1 MCLVFAQQHCF
12 GFVLLSRSLHK
23 TVQPSSVYVAVK
35 TEYGV
40 YRSDAAALFEG
51 VNTITVDLA
60 SDEFSLQSDTAPAF
74 DEPIVG
80 LSRVQA
86 IVVHLVATEAGAVS
100 ATLADAVVC
109 AAAPSTADDAAAAA
123 TVTYTDAKDAALA
136 YPDVASLSAAL
147 TAALQSAN
155 QLQAEIGEI
164 KEAQRRAERGFD
176 QFAARSRESLEHSV
190 TAISEALQASVKQ
203 SSANSHLLKQAMSS
217 VRATLD
223 EHSARIEQLEAS
235 FASLRTLQVAPAE
248 KLSEAV
254 ARTNAAAAADVD
266 APQPQ
271 AAASKRAGRHHQQ
284 AKRSVDV
291 DAPRVAAAAA
301 SHVVKD
307 GFHVAGAA
315 AKKSLNKRVV
325 IPSP

>member
-1 MCLVFAQQHCF
+1 MLFRSVILIACGLVASALAVESDCASLPTGAHFYSSHHGGSVANTADGRLRLSFEATSESLESAFGTSFATHQDLTAHS
-12 GFVLLSRSLHK
+12 LLSFNLHK

-100 ATLADAVVC
+100 ATLADAIVC

-248 KLSEAV
+248 KLKIG
-254 ARTNAAAAADVD
+254 R
-266 APQPQ
+266 
-271 AAASKRAGRHHQQ
+271 ASCRE
-284 AKRSVDV
+284 
-291 DAPRVAAAAA
+291 RV
-301 SHVVKD
+301 
-307 GFHVAGAA
+307 
-315 AKKSLNKRVV
+315 
-325 IPSP
+325 